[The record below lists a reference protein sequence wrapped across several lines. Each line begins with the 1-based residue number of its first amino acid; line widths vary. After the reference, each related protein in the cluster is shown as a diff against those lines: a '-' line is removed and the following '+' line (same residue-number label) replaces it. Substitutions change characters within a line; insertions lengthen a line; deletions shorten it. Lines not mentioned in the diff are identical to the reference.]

1 VFGPEAENRI
11 PMTDTVLVRNQE
23 TKKMARKQKE
33 EGAEVATGK
42 PSLPKPRLR
51 QRYQKEIVPRLR
63 EEFKYKSVMQ
73 VPRLDK
79 IVINMGTG
87 AGDKDPKNL
96 ENSLRD
102 MTLIA
107 GQKPVV
113 TIAKKAISNFKVREG
128 MKIGCKVTLRGDTMY
143 HFFDK
148 LTSVVLPRIR
158 DFQGLSPKSFDG
170 RGNYALGLK
179 EQLVF
184 PEIPYDTFDRIRG
197 MDIIICTTAKNDEEA
212 RVFLKSMG
220 LPLRDK

>member
-1 VFGPEAENRI
+1 MADDKVKKEKKERSGKSGGGGSGKAEDTTGFLSSTPKSRLKEREKSEIGPKMQEQFGYKSTMQI
-11 PMTDTVLVRNQE
+11 
-23 TKKMARKQKE
+23 
-33 EGAEVATGK
+33 
-42 PSLPKPRLR
+42 PRLN
-51 QRYQKEIVPRLR
+51 
-63 EEFKYKSVMQ
+63 
-73 VPRLDK
+73 K

-96 ENSLRD
+96 ENSVRD
-102 MTLIA
+102 MTLIS

-113 TIAKKAISNFKVREG
+113 TIAKKAISNFKVREN
-128 MKIGCKVTLRGDTMY
+128 MKIGCKVTLRGERMY

-148 LTSVVLPRIR
+148 LANVVLPRIR

-197 MDIIICTTAKNDEEA
+197 MDIIICTTAKNDDEA
-212 RVFLKSMG
+212 RAFLKFMG
-220 LPLRDK
+220 LPLREK

>member
-1 VFGPEAENRI
+1 
-11 PMTDTVLVRNQE
+11 
-23 TKKMARKQKE
+23 MARKDKE
-33 EGAEVATGK
+33 NQENEGGAVAT
-42 PSLPKPRLR
+42 LPKPRLR
-51 QRYQKEIVPRLR
+51 ERYRSEVAPKLR
-63 EEFKYKSVMQ
+63 EQFNYKSPMQ

-87 AGDKDPKNL
+87 STEKVGDKHL

-107 GQKPVV
+107 GQKPVI
-113 TIAKKAISNFKVREG
+113 TRAKKAVSNFKIREG
-128 MKIGCKVTLRGDTMY
+128 MNIGCKVTLRGDRMY

-148 LTSVVLPRIR
+148 LATVVLPRIR

-197 MDIIICTTAKNDEEA
+197 MDIIICTTARTDDEA
-212 RVFLKSMG
+212 RAFLKAMG